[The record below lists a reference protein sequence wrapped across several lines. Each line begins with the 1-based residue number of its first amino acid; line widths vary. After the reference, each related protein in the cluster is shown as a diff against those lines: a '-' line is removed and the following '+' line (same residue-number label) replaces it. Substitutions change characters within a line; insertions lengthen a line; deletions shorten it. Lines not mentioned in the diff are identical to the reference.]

1 MKLQVKADIKKNRI
15 YFTFAGKVSK
25 QEMEILYTDTRFCVA
40 DMKPGFDVISD
51 YSDCFM
57 LYISGISP
65 FRKIMNYLITNNVG
79 EIVRVV
85 NKGSLLYKQI
95 TNLSSIICGYKP
107 IYASSLEEAEEKLNL
122 SVKRNGIRFNVKH
135 LHAEYL
141 CNGNKKS
148 GDIVNI
154 STSGCSISS
163 KLSELLIDKDVLIKF
178 SLNKKDETMENFEIQ
193 SKTIRV
199 NDDTFAVKF
208 KNISNEQK
216 EHLWQCLILESQRGL

>member
-25 QEMEILYTDTRFCVA
+25 QEMETLYTDTRFCVA

-79 EIVRVV
+79 EIVRIV

-122 SVKRNGIRFNVKH
+122 SVKRNGIRFNIKNLPV
-135 LHAEYL
+135 EYL
-141 CNGNKKS
+141 FNCNSKS
-148 GDIVNI
+148 GNMINI
-154 STSGCSISS
+154 STSGCSVSS
-163 KLSELLIDKDVLIKF
+163 KLPQQSINEDISIKF
-178 SLNKKDETMENFEIQ
+178 SFNKKDETVEKFEIQ
-193 SKTIRV
+193 SKIIRV
-199 NDDTFAVKF
+199 NTDTFAVKF
-208 KNISNEQK
+208 ESLSNEQR
-216 EHLWQCLILESQRGL
+216 EHLWQCLLLESQREL